1 MERRMVLEPYYAL
14 LKGELRSTVMVD
26 QPLRTRRGTSQVAVK
41 TAVRAGPGTL
51 PAATFFEPVLVRNG
65 YTLARVQPH
74 TGRKHQIRAHA
85 LWLGLPVIGDK
96 LYGGDDSLYMEF
108 VAHGW
113 TKRLGAALEMGR
125 QALHARQARIP
136 LPAAHHA
143 HLHRAARAGHEG
155 VRHREDGCDG
165 EEVEHVDP
173 SMKLTG

>member
-1 MERRMVLEPYYAL
+1 
-14 LKGELRSTVMVD
+14 MVD
-26 QPLRTRRGTSQVAVK
+26 QPLGPDETSQVVVK
-41 TAVRAGPGTL
+41 TAVREGPGTL

-85 LWLGLPVIGDK
+85 FWLGLPVIGDK

-125 QALHARQARIP
+125 QALHAAKLEFRFPPRITRTFTAP
-136 LPAAHHA
+136 LAPDM
-143 HLHRAARAGHEG
+143 RAFVVKKMGFSEAEL
-155 VRHREDGCDG
+155 D
-165 EEVEHVDP
+165 EVL
-173 SMKLTG
+173 KN